1 MLHWKKLSSEQIKQR
16 IFKAL
21 EQNID
26 YFNESTLGVPG
37 SHLDQKVFPSDATF
51 LKDAPFLYA
60 MVQNPNHIGCHTLGE
75 SESFFKGTHDI
86 EREVIRICSE
96 VMLKGEVEQQDGYI
110 ASGGTEANIQA
121 FWVYRNYFMQE
132 MAAKT
137 SEICILCSEDSH
149 YSMSKGANLLQVG
162 FHMVKVNFEDR
173 KIDPILLEADLKTL
187 QQQGYRYFIVVAN
200 MMTTMFGSVDDPAVY
215 TDALEGMDLPYRL
228 HVDGAYG
235 GFIYPFANRETSV
248 LHFGNPKVS
257 SITLD
262 AHKLGQAPYGTGI
275 FLVRKGLINYVN
287 NQDASYVQGL
297 DTTLVGSRS
306 GANAIAVWMILMSY
320 GFFGW
325 YEKVQILM
333 MRTQWLCNQLD
344 AMGIPYFRDH
354 SANIVTIQAK
364 ALDPKLAYEFGLVPD
379 NHAAPKWFKI
389 VVMDHVTVDKL
400 EPFINQLKASAKI
413 ISAS

>member
-1 MLHWKKLSSEQIKQR
+1 MLHWKKLSSEQIKKR
-16 IFKAL
+16 IFDAL
-21 EQNID
+21 GHNID
-26 YFNESTLGVPG
+26 YFHESTLGVPG
-37 SHLDQKVFPSDATF
+37 SHLDQKVFPSDAPF

-75 SESFFKGTHDI
+75 SESFFKGTHEI
-86 EREVIRICSE
+86 EREVIRICAE
-96 VMLKGEVEQQDGYI
+96 NMLKGQENQQDGYI

-132 MAAKT
+132 MGAKS
-137 SEICILCSEDSH
+137 SEICILCSADSH

-162 FHMVKVNFEDR
+162 FHMAKVSFADR
-173 KIDPILLEADLKTL
+173 KVLQASLIKDLKSL
-187 QQQGYRYFIVVAN
+187 SGKGYKYFIVVAN
-200 MMTTMFGSVDDPAVY
+200 MMTTMFGSVDDPDLY
-215 TDALEGMDLPYRL
+215 INTLESLGLTYRL

-235 GFIYPFANRETSV
+235 GFIYPFANRKNSV
-248 LHFGNPKVS
+248 LNFENPKVS

-287 NQDASYVQGL
+287 NPDASYVQGL

-325 YEKVQILM
+325 HEKVQILM
-333 MRTQWLCNQLD
+333 MRTQWLCDQLEV
-344 AMGIPYFRDH
+344 MQIPFFREP
-354 SANIVTIQAK
+354 SANIVSIQAD
-364 ALDPKLAYEFGLVPD
+364 AIDHKLALEYGLVPD
-379 NHAAPKWFKI
+379 NHAAPKWFKV
-389 VVMDHVTVDKL
+389 VVMDHVTVDKMH
-400 EPFINQLKASAKI
+400 PFIENLQPLRKTK
-413 ISAS
+413 